1 MELKS
6 SGTVDALNQVITPAH
21 GKIILWGDRQEVHDA
36 VLGVGF
42 RVLGVKVWFLEEV
55 II

>member
-1 MELKS
+1 MLLIRLSHQHMVKLHC
-6 SGTVDALNQVITPAH
+6 GC
-21 GKIILWGDRQEVHDA
+21 DRQEVHDA